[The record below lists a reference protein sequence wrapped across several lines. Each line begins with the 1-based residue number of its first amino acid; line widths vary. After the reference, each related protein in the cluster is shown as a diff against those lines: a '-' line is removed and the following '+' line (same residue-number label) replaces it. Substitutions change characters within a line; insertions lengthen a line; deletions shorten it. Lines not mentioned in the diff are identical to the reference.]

1 MALPSPGF
9 LKADW
14 QMRNVHLLMRQ
25 WSFNYHSLFSII
37 ELYIR
42 DEERKAACCIN
53 TNNYTGTGCLTNGD
67 HRFELYGWIIS
78 VQHCCSQERKQGKPY
93 AGTLLNRKARPVA
106 PVKRVEMSSA
116 RLVRMV
122 SQLAQEKRRV
132 PPMWSKKIRPIVH
145 TNHQVR
151 TKA

>member
-1 MALPSPGF
+1 MALQSPGF
-9 LKADW
+9 LEAYWK
-14 QMRNVHLLMRQ
+14 MRNVHLLMRHL
-25 WSFNYHSLFSII
+25 SFNYHSLFSII
-37 ELYIR
+37 ELNIR
-42 DEERKAACCIN
+42 DEERKAAYCIN
-53 TNNYTGTGCLTNGD
+53 TNNYNGTGCLTNGD
-67 HRFELYGWIIS
+67 HHLELYGWIIS
-78 VQHCCSQERKQGKPY
+78 VQHCCCQERKRGKPY

-132 PPMWSKKIRPIVH
+132 PPMWSKKILPIVY
-145 TNHQVR
+145 TDQQVR